1 METGIIIS
9 EILAGIIFLDL
20 IFKTKIKT
28 YAIIQF
34 LIMMIATIVLIGY
47 LIIEIINKSIFYAS
61 LIFIIIGIFGSIK
74 QYLSLKKQNFL

>member
-61 LIFIIIGIFGSIK
+61 LIFIIIGIFGSVK